1 VTPPSSGPPR
11 PPPLPHLRETAANTR
26 TRILAR
32 AAPRDRTG
40 RIAAMVSCGVLIAIF
55 ALFGLLCAGMNVLVP
70 LALSPFWTL
79 ASALVA
85 VGFGLPHLVIILWL
99 DRNEQEPW
107 WVLLMAFLWGAVMA
121 TGLSIVGN
129 TLFGLVATGIVGDPV
144 IGNVLTASLSA
155 PPVEELTKGAAVAA
169 IYLFFRRD
177 LDNVLD
183 GIIYGAVVG
192 MGFAMMENFVY
203 YTGPFM
209 SDSPT
214 AVQDWFELVFLR
226 GIVTGVGTHWC
237 FTALTGAGFGL
248 MRVWRQGCLRYA
260 APVVGLILA
269 MFAHFA
275 WNTFAGLFVIDPD
288 DTLLTLLVSIP
299 IAVVFLQ
306 VPFIVLVGSIVIFVW
321 SHEAALIRRY
331 LGEERKSVVLPG
343 EIDRLVPARKR
354 FFRGLYL
361 LFTLQLG
368 TWWHS
373 RRRNKLLIQL
383 AFERWHMDKEEEL
396 GADEEAGE
404 HARRVVDLR
413 RRLREVGPVSA

>member
-1 VTPPSSGPPR
+1 MTPPSPGPPR
-11 PPPLPHLRETAANTR
+11 PPPLPHQRETAANTR
-26 TRILAR
+26 TRMLAR
-32 AAPRDRTG
+32 VAPRDQTG
-40 RIAAMVSCGVLIAIF
+40 RVAAMVSCGVLILMF
-55 ALFGLLCAGMNVLVP
+55 AMFGLLCAGLNVLVP
-70 LALSPFWTL
+70 LAMSPFWTL
-79 ASALVA
+79 ASGIVA
-85 VGFGLPHLVIILWL
+85 IAFGLPHVVIILWL

-121 TGLSIVGN
+121 TGLSMVGN
-129 TLFGLVATGIVGDPV
+129 TVFGLLATGLVGDPM
-144 IGNVLTASLSA
+144 IGQALTASLSA

-183 GIIYGAVVG
+183 GLIYGALVG

-203 YTGPFM
+203 YTSPFLEG
-209 SDSPT
+209 SET
-214 AVQDWFELVFLR
+214 AVTDWFQLVFLR

-237 FTALTGAGFGL
+237 FTSLTGAGFGL
-248 MRVWRQGCLRYA
+248 MRVWRVGCVRYTF
-260 APVVGLILA
+260 PVIGLILA

-288 DTLLTLLVSIP
+288 DTWLTLLVSIP

-306 VPFIVLVGSIVIFVW
+306 LPFVLLVGSIVIFVW
-321 SHEAALIRRY
+321 THEAALIRRY
-331 LGEERKSVVLPG
+331 LGEERKSVVMPG

-361 LFTLQLG
+361 LFTAQF
-368 TWWHS
+368 TAWWHN
-373 RRRNKLLIQL
+373 RTRNKLLIQL

-396 GADEEAGE
+396 GAEEEAGE

-413 RRLREVGPVSA
+413 KRLRELGPVAV